1 MNVQILTPE
10 KVILNAEVESIQL
23 PGIEGQFQIL
33 NNHTAIISSLK
44 KGEIFLKS
52 KTDISSKDISKNE
65 TNNSFKYEIK
75 GGVLEFNNNK
85 AIILCD

>member
-1 MNVQILTPE
+1 MFYIILFTFYFIQFLKMNVQILTPE
-10 KVILNAEVESIQL
+10 KVILND
-23 PGIEGQFQIL
+23 
-33 NNHTAIISSLK
+33 HTAIISSLK